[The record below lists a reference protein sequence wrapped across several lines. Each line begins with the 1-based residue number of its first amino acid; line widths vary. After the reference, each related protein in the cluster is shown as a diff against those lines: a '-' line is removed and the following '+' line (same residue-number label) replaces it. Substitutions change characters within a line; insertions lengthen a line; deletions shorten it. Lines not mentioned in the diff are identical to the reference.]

1 MVAEE
6 AVSVIRQDARRRRL
20 KVAVGSR
27 DQAQVSAGGT
37 SPEKVGK
44 LLPAVVLGVVNIV
57 VDGIPHIIQDHGK
70 LCSRSQGIIIGNNDI
85 SRLGQFYQ
93 MPFRQVLFVTV

>member
-27 DQAQVSAGGT
+27 DQAQVCAGGT

-44 LLPAVVLGVVNIV
+44 LLPAVVFGVVNIV

-70 LCSRSQGIIIGNNDI
+70 LCSRGQGIIIGNNDI

-93 MPFRQVLFVTV
+93 MSFRQVLFVTV